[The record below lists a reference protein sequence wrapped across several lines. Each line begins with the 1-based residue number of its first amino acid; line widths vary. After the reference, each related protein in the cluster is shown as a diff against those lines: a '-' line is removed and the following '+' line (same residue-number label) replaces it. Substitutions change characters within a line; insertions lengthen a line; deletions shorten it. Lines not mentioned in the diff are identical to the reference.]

1 MRPPGVGPTHM
12 HKTQHTHPSF
22 SWVTYVAG
30 VELKG
35 GGTVAA
41 DLVVD
46 ASGRHSR
53 LPRWLR
59 AVGRAP
65 ARELEVDA
73 GIAYSTRIYQL
84 PKSVCA
90 RPGPAKAH
98 PDLPYMSRECHE
110 LLEVD
115 MCSLWKQRLGYSV
128 VLCQAMLL
136 ATFVASVS
144 MR

>member
-1 MRPPGVGPTHM
+1 M
-12 HKTQHTHPSF
+12 HKRQHAHPSF
-22 SWVTYVAG
+22 TWVTYSAG

-35 GGTVAA
+35 GGEVAA

-84 PKSVCA
+84 PESVRA
-90 RPGPAKAH
+90 WPGP
-98 PDLPYMSRECHE
+98 
-110 LLEVD
+110 EVWHLK
-115 MCSLWKQRLGYSV
+115 M
-128 VLCQAMLL
+128 
-136 ATFVASVS
+136 
-144 MR
+144 